1 MIGTQGFFVGAT
13 PSTTK
18 KMAEEITLIG
28 TRQIFYAR
36 LPEVKGT
43 AGTAA
48 FVVDEVI
55 EISPAFE
62 WTMNHTVAVDD
73 PTELFPITMIDID

>member
-1 MIGTQGFFVGAT
+1 MAKD
-13 PSTTK
+13 K
-18 KMAEEITLIG
+18 KKEVAEEVALVG

-48 FVVDEVI
+48 FVIDEVV
-55 EISPAFE
+55 EISPAYT
-62 WTMNHTVAVDD
+62 WTMDHTVEVDD
-73 PTELFPITMIDID
+73 PLELFPITMIESGE